1 LDSFLLRDNV
11 LFVEDVSLEE
21 IALCY
26 GTPCYVYSRAA
37 LERHFC
43 AFDEALQGQKH
54 LVCYAVKANGNL
66 GVLDVLCRMG
76 AGFDVVSVGELERV
90 LAAGGKADKVIFS
103 GVGKREDEMRRSLEV
118 GIRCFN
124 VESESE
130 LHKLNALAKSM
141 AKKAPVALRV
151 NPDVHPQTHPYIA
164 TGLKD
169 SKFGIPIARAAKAYR
184 LAHQMDW
191 LEVIGIDCH
200 IGSQLTELSA
210 YREAAIGLKNLLET
224 LAAEGIHLKTV
235 DIGGGIGI
243 RYKDEEPPLPC
254 AYADML
260 KSVFG
265 AENDYEM
272 IVEPGRAIAGNAGVL
287 LMRVEVLKQADTVH
301 FAVVDAGMNDLIRPA
316 LYGAW
321 MDIVPIR
328 KREDVEPKPW
338 EVVGPIC
345 ESTDFLGKERLL
357 ALQEG
362 DLLAVR
368 SAGAYAFAM
377 SSNYN
382 ARPRAAEVMVDKARH
397 FLVRERETLPQLW
410 AAERKL
416 P

>member
-1 LDSFLLRDNV
+1 MDSFLLRDNV

>member
-1 LDSFLLRDNV
+1 MDSFLLRDNV
-11 LFVEDVSLEE
+11 LFAEDVSLED
-21 IALCY
+21 IARSH

-37 LERHFC
+37 LERHFR

-66 GVLDVLCRMG
+66 AVLDVLCRLG
-76 AGFDVVSVGELERV
+76 AGFDVVSIGELERV
-90 LAAGGKADKVIFS
+90 LAVGGRADKVIFS
-103 GVGKREDEMRRSLEV
+103 GVGKREDEMRRALEV

-130 LHKLNALAKSM
+130 LCKLNALAKSM
-141 AKKAPVALRV
+141 GKKAPVALRI
-151 NPDVHPQTHPYIA
+151 NPDVQPQTHPYVA

-169 SKFGIPIARAAKAYR
+169 SKFGIPIARVMEAYR
-184 LAHQMDW
+184 LARSMDF
-191 LEVIGIDCH
+191 LEVVGMDCH
-200 IGSQLTELSA
+200 IGSQVTQLEA
-210 YREAAIGLKNLLET
+210 YREAAESFKKLLEA
-224 LAAEGIHLKTV
+224 LAQEGIFLSMLNM
-235 DIGGGIGI
+235 GGGLGI

-254 AYADML
+254 ALAGML
-260 KSVFG
+260 QSVFG
-265 AENDYEM
+265 PGNGYEM
-272 IVEPGRAIAGNAGVL
+272 VVEPGRAIVGNAGVL
-287 LMRVEVLKQADTVH
+287 LTRVEILKQADTAH

-321 MDIVPIR
+321 MEIMPVR
-328 KREDVEPKPW
+328 KREDVESKPW

-345 ESTDFLGKERLL
+345 ESADFLGKGRLL
-357 ALQEG
+357 ALKEG

-368 SAGAYAFAM
+368 SAGAYAFSM

-382 ARPRAAEVMVDKARH
+382 ARPRAAEVMVDKNRH

-410 AAERKL
+410 ANEHKL

>member
-1 LDSFLLRDNV
+1 MDYFLLRNGV
-11 LFVEDVSLEE
+11 LFAEDVSLEE
-21 IALCY
+21 IALRH
-26 GTPCYVYSRAA
+26 GTPCYVYSRAT
-37 LERHFC
+37 LERHFR
-43 AFDEALQGQKH
+43 AFDEALAGQKH

-90 LAAGGKADKVIFS
+90 LAVGGQADKVIFS
-103 GVGKREDEMRRSLEV
+103 GVGKREDEMRRALEA

-130 LHKLNALAKSM
+130 LHKLNAVARRMK
-141 AKKAPVALRV
+141 KKAPVALRI
-151 NPDVHPQTHPYIA
+151 NPDVQPQTHPYVA

-169 SKFGIPIARAAKAYR
+169 SKFGIPISRAMQAYR
-184 LAHQMDW
+184 LARSMDF
-191 LEVIGIDCH
+191 LELMGIDCH
-200 IGSQLTELSA
+200 IGSQVTQLEA
-210 YREAAIGLKNLLET
+210 FREAALSFKKVLEA
-224 LAAEGIHLKTV
+224 LAAEGIYLRMLNM
-235 DIGGGIGI
+235 GGGLGI

-254 AYADML
+254 AHADML
-260 KSVFG
+260 QSVFG
-265 AENDYEM
+265 PDNDYE
-272 IVEPGRAIAGNAGVL
+272 IIIEPGRAIVGNAGL
-287 LMRVEVLKQADTVH
+287 LLTRVEILKQADTAH

-321 MDIVPIR
+321 MEIVPIR
-328 KREDVEPKPW
+328 KREDEESKPW

-345 ESTDFLGKERLL
+345 ESADFLGKGRPL
-357 ALQEG
+357 ALKEG

-368 SAGAYAFAM
+368 SAGAYAFSM

-382 ARPRAAEVMVDKARH
+382 ARPRAAEVMVDKGHH

-410 AAERKL
+410 AGEHKL

>member
-1 LDSFLLRDNV
+1 LDYFLLRDEV
-11 LFVEDVSLEE
+11 LFAEDVSLEE
-21 IALCY
+21 IALRH
-26 GTPCYVYSRAA
+26 GTPCYVYSRAT
-37 LERHFC
+37 LERHFR
-43 AFDEALQGQKH
+43 AFDEALRGQKH

-76 AGFDVVSVGELERV
+76 AGFDVVSIGELERV
-90 LAAGGKADKVIFS
+90 LAAGGKADKIIFS
-103 GVGKREDEMRRSLEV
+103 GVGKREDEMKRALEV

-130 LHKLNALAKSM
+130 LCKLNAVAQGM
-141 AKKAPVALRV
+141 AKKAPVALRL
-151 NPDVHPQTHPYIA
+151 NPDVHPKTHPYIA

-169 SKFGIPIARAAKAYR
+169 SKFGIPISRAQEVYR
-184 LAHQMDW
+184 LAKKMDF
-191 LEVIGIDCH
+191 LEVMGVDCH
-200 IGSQLTELSA
+200 IGSQLTELNA
-210 YREAAIGLKNLLET
+210 FREAAVGLKNLLET
-224 LAAEGIHLKTV
+224 LAAEGMALRTV
-235 DIGGGIGI
+235 NIGGGIGI

-254 AYADML
+254 AYAEML

-265 AENDYEM
+265 PENDYEM
-272 IVEPGRAIAGNAGVL
+272 IVEPGRAIVGNAGVL
-287 LMRVEVLKQADTVH
+287 LTRVEILKQADTVH

-321 MDIVPIR
+321 MDIVPVK
-328 KREDVEPKPW
+328 KREDVEPKSW

-345 ESTDFLGKERLL
+345 ESTDFLGKERRL
-357 ALQEG
+357 ALKEG

-368 SAGAYAFAM
+368 SAGAYAFSM

-382 ARPRAAEVMVDKARH
+382 ARPRAAEVMVDKNRH

-410 AAERKL
+410 ANEHKL